1 MPSSLLFPCIFDQGE
16 ILMDGRDHPGSQGR
30 PARSLR
36 ETLAPAVVSTYMR
49 KQPGTVGSASQADTV
64 ISFVEIVKRIRLDDA
79 HRLLDAWD

>member
-1 MPSSLLFPCIFDQGE
+1 
-16 ILMDGRDHPGSQGR
+16 
-30 PARSLR
+30 
-36 ETLAPAVVSTYMR
+36 MR